1 MKGIVFL
8 GITLYGLIL
17 KNKKNF
23 WLLCL
28 GFYLIM
34 ILTTKGQAD
43 YISYENYYNLLNAG
57 DVEIS
62 YMGMSIFW
70 GKLCLLCGKLNL
82 TYTGM
87 ALIVISISMI
97 LIHSRIKKIKCC
109 ENLFWAFYLIFPGL
123 IQCIQ
128 LRFFLATSVV
138 FWGLIPF
145 LKKEPNSIIVFCVS
159 VITAYFI
166 HSSCLIF
173 FFFFFFLFFVKIGI
187 SNLLFFVFV
196 CFVVMFIGK
205 EYFIKIIQNIIPLAK
220 FERYFMSD
228 ISQTTIS
235 WFIKILIV
243 WFISYIGARY
253 FYLQIS
259 KKNIQDENK
268 EFLLRCVNAISLLL
282 ITTFFLIYD
291 SNFHRFL
298 EIGYMLFYIIF
309 AYYFSNYKIENKMR
323 VFTISFIFI
332 LLCLTTYNYT
342 PIETVIKP
350 FFTYSG
356 VNTIFK

>member
-8 GITLYGLIL
+8 GIILYGLLL
-17 KNKKNF
+17 KNKKKF

-28 GFYLIM
+28 IFYIIM

-43 YISYENYYNLLNAG
+43 YVNYENYYNLLNSGA
-57 DVEIS
+57 VEIS
-62 YMGMSIFW
+62 YMGMSVLW

-87 ALIVISISMI
+87 SIIVIIISMI
-97 LIHSRIKKIKCC
+97 LIHYRIKKIKFS

-128 LRFFLATSVV
+128 LRFFLGTSVV

-145 LKKEPNSIIVFCVS
+145 LKKEPKSIIVFCIS
-159 VITAYFI
+159 VFIAYFI

-173 FFFFFFLFFVKIGI
+173 LIFLFLPLFDKYG
-187 SNLLFFVFV
+187 NRKTLFFAFV
-196 CFVVMFIGK
+196 CFAVMFIGK
-205 EYFIKIIQNIIPLAK
+205 EYFIKIIENIIPVTK

-228 ISQTTIS
+228 VSQTTLS

-243 WFISYIGARY
+243 WSISYIGAKY
-253 FYLQIS
+253 FYLQIN

-268 EFLLRCVNAISLLL
+268 EFLLRCLNAISLLL

-309 AYYFSNYKIENKMR
+309 AYYFSNYKIENRMR
-323 VFTISFIFI
+323 ACTILLIII
-332 LLCLTTYNYT
+332 LLCLITYNYT

-356 VNTIFK
+356 VNSIFR